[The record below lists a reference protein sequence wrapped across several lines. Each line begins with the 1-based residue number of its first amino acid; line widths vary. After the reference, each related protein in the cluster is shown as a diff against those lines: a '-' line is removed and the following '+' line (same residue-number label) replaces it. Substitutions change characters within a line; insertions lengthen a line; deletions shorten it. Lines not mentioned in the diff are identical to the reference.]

1 MNYYITE
8 LLHMQQH
15 LKQCF
20 KFTLTGIFEKYFGK
34 TRECLH
40 TGSLHSLIKHVGAG
54 RIFKSYANH

>member
-8 LLHMQQH
+8 LLRMQQR

-34 TRECLH
+34 TIELFFFVH
-40 TGSLHSLIKHVGAG
+40 IASSNT
-54 RIFKSYANH
+54 